1 MTKSSILVGMAA
13 ATLLALSSVNAEMDT
28 KTMEKC
34 KVVKEGKE
42 FWVMLTPEMCKQANS
57 GDYSNLPS
65 DVQEKLGVAI
75 TPAN

>member
-13 ATLLALSSVNAEMDT
+13 ATLFALSSSYAADNAADM
-28 KTMEKC
+28 KKC
-34 KVVKEGKE
+34 KVIKDGKE
-42 FWVMLTPEMCKQANS
+42 FWVMLSDDLCNQANK

-65 DVQEKLGVAI
+65 DVQEKLGVN